1 VTATQCGVLL
11 PSPQPPTPDQAPK
24 DGYRSLDER
33 IAIGKA
39 RAKELPLEQIG
50 DPPPRD
56 GRPDIVEGWDEGGLP
71 EHRSERQS
79 PRLTM
84 RTRSR
89 PSLPPCTI
97 GVRPMRSDKCLPTA
111 EFASPGDDGKPLT
124 VRIHRR
130 ASSRGRH
137 QKKPLAKAAVVGTS
151 QGFQKQRLRS
161 ESNRRWRIC
170 NPVAEPVSPGNG
182 SDSREGPA
190 KVREDRHPASNV
202 CHAVS

>member
-1 VTATQCGVLL
+1 MTAAQCGVLL

-56 GRPDIVEGWDEGGLP
+56 GRPDIVEVWDEGGLP

-79 PRLTM
+79 PRLT
-84 RTRSR
+84 
-89 PSLPPCTI
+89 CTI
-97 GVRPMRSDKCLPTA
+97 GVRPMRSDECLPTA

-130 ASSRGRH
+130 AISPGRH
-137 QKKPLAKAAVVGTS
+137 QQKPLRRPLLSAHRR
-151 QGFQKQRLRS
+151 GFRS
-161 ESNRRWRIC
+161 RGSGRSRTDDSDLQSA
-170 NPVAEPVSPGNG
+170 AEPRKARGKHGIPE
-182 SDSREGPA
+182 RCTH
-190 KVREDRHPASNV
+190 R
-202 CHAVS
+202 CTQ

>member
-1 VTATQCGVLL
+1 MTATQCGVLL
-11 PSPQPPTPDQAPK
+11 PFPQPPTPDQAPK

-56 GRPDIVEGWDEGGLP
+56 GRPDIVEVWYEGGLP

-79 PRLTM
+79 PRLT
-84 RTRSR
+84 
-89 PSLPPCTI
+89 CTI

-130 ASSRGRH
+130 AISRGRH
-137 QKKPLAKAAVVGTS
+137 QK
-151 QGFQKQRLRS
+151 QKNPCECRCCRHIAGVS
-161 ESNRRWRIC
+161 EAEAPIGVEPTIRIC
-170 NPVAEPVSPGNG
+170 NPVAEPVSPGHCC
-182 SDSREGPA
+182 GPP
-190 KVREDRHPASNV
+190 VPPGPRN
-202 CHAVS
+202 